1 MKYFLSIALYLVF
14 CALLHGGENLS
25 LKTCG
30 LKHAGVEEQLKQLF
44 TDAGFSVNTEKGR
57 SSVCI
62 FAGRL
67 NQPELAAAFRK
78 YLPGGELKYDGFAV
92 AVDGNQVYLIGG
104 EERSLI
110 YAAVI
115 FWRNSADITVP
126 SVRWRGNPG
135 KAAETC
141 QCRMD
146 IQSGICSA
154 RSFSSGVFR
163 AEWDVYELGTCQCL

>member
-44 TDAGFSVNTEKGR
+44 TDAGFSVNAEKGR
-57 SSVCI
+57 NSVCI

-110 YAAVI
+110 YAA
-115 FWRNSADITVP
+115 ADFLE
-126 SVRWRGNPG
+126 
-135 KAAETC
+135 K
-141 QCRMD
+141 QC
-146 IQSGICSA
+146 G
-154 RSFSSGVFR
+154 
-163 AEWDVYELGTCQCL
+163 